1 MALKNQKIVL
11 ASANQGKIK
20 EFQAMLSGY
29 KLVSQAQFI
38 KKSVEETG
46 QTFVENALLKARH
59 AAFECKLPAIAD
71 DSGLVVD
78 VLKGKPGVISARY
91 AGDNASDKDNILKLL
106 ADIRPFSGEVL
117 TARFVCVL
125 VFMKDENDPCPMITQ
140 GFWEGKI
147 VSTPQGENGF
157 GYDPV
162 FFVDEYNCT
171 SAQLTPEQKNRVSHR
186 GKALRLL
193 KKHMET

>member
-1 MALKNQKIVL
+1 MAFKDQKIVL

-29 KLVSQAQFI
+29 HLVSQTQFI
-38 KKSVEETG
+38 KETVAETG

-59 AAFECKLPAIAD
+59 AAFESKLPAIAD

-91 AGDNASDKDNILKLL
+91 AGDNASDQGNILKLL
-106 ADIRPFSGEVL
+106 ADIRPFSSDVL

-125 VFMKDENDPCPMITQ
+125 VFMKDENDPCPVITQ

-157 GYDPV
+157 GYDSV
-162 FFVDEYNCT
+162 FFIDEYRCT
-171 SAQLTPEQKNRVSHR
+171 SAQLTPEQKNSVSHR

-193 KKHMET
+193 KKQMET